1 VLRLAMKKQE
11 YLNCSPTNRL
21 GKNISYFEMN
31 DWKRRLVSSMLL
43 KKTFLE
49 QHNIDMS
56 KIDEENLSIY
66 LIKFKYKINGYD

>member
-1 VLRLAMKKQE
+1 
-11 YLNCSPTNRL
+11 
-21 GKNISYFEMN
+21 MN